1 MWSWRLPL
9 RFQRKVQEAR
19 QCVAGQR
26 ACMKPLRGAVKVKLK
41 IGFWRCQE
49 YGTSVKEHKWS
60 QPKREVW
67 AINGKAVE

>member
-1 MWSWRLPL
+1 
-9 RFQRKVQEAR
+9 
-19 QCVAGQR
+19 
-26 ACMKPLRGAVKVKLK
+26 MKPLRGAVKVKLK